1 MCVCVMFS
9 WKAVCVVCVMFRRK
23 QVCVCDVRKQ
33 VCVCEREMFR
43 KKCVCV
49 CDVRRK
55 EVSVYVRE
63 RCLGG
68 NSSVSFCVFDV

>member
-1 MCVCVMFS
+1 M
-9 WKAVCVVCVMFRRK
+9 
-23 QVCVCDVRKQ
+23 CVCDVRKQ

-68 NSSVSFCVFDV
+68 NSFVSFCVFDV